1 MAKVTND
8 IAIETDSPE
17 FAVELAAAVE
27 GAMPISSE
35 RKGLD
40 GATLTTIIVTLSP
53 FAIREIVR
61 LATAHI
67 AAKRYVRLVKDGIT
81 IQGVSESTLLKILKE
96 SEDTTPK

>member
-1 MAKVTND
+1 MGETTND

-17 FAVELAAAVE
+17 LVEQIAAAVE
-27 GAMPISSE
+27 GTMPISGE

-40 GATLTTIIVTLSP
+40 GATLTTVIVTLSL

-67 AAKRYVRLVKDGIT
+67 AAKRHVRFVKDGIT
-81 IQGVSESTLLKILKE
+81 IQGVSESTLLKILKD
-96 SEDTTPK
+96 SEGTTPE